1 MKRLLMGTL
10 LALAFPGIAGALDF
24 QGPEGALLGY
34 DWLDGDYTVA
44 DVIGGHEYEG
54 PCRDDLRPTAM
65 TRATERVS
73 EGFGVGVKSC
83 NCLDIPGQ
91 DDPDCNDVFNAYA
104 SWCCRGVIWYT
115 DRLVNAVQAYYG
127 DSAGHVLELVAAHE
141 IGHLVHFEL
150 VHFGGSP
157 LPPPQTVAEPS
168 FDLVATLLGDLLSF
182 AAAGP
187 FAGYYGYL
195 HPVTDCGYLWSDGV
209 GCADWYRRH
218 WEEQL
223 AARQAAFAAALAE
236 KRAAMLATLA
246 AFEEWSAAFEA
257 DQLNADYRR
266 RLEQI
271 ADCIAGSWFAGLAS
285 GLDEDEVGDVID
297 MVIEV
302 GAEMPHSTHP
312 TDLDRV
318 TATYHGVAGVHFGVE
333 HIVNWCFDFIE
344 IDTRSD
350 DLVE

>member
-1 MKRLLMGTL
+1 MKRLLMGML

-24 QGPEGALLGY
+24 QAPQGALLGY
-34 DWLDGDYTVA
+34 DWLDGDWTVA
-44 DVIGGHEYEG
+44 DAIGGHEYEG

-104 SWCCRGVIWYT
+104 SACCRGVIWYT
-115 DRLVNAVQAYYG
+115 DSLVNAVQAYYG
-127 DSAGHVLELVAAHE
+127 DSAGHVLELIAAHE

-150 VHFGGSP
+150 VHFGGFP
-157 LPPPQTVAEPS
+157 LPPLPTVPPPS
-168 FDLVATLLGDLLSF
+168 IDPVNRALEELVAFASRGSSFTLGHV
-182 AAAGP
+182 G
-187 FAGYYGYL
+187 G
-195 HPVTDCGYLWSDGV
+195 CGYLSSDAV
-209 GCADWYRRH
+209 GCAEWFREE
-218 WEEQL
+218 WERGLQ
-223 AARQAAFAAALAE
+223 ASQAAHAAGL
-236 KRAAMLATLA
+236 AMLEARMYEVWA
-246 AFEEWSAAFEA
+246 AYEAWRDAYEA
-257 DQLNADYRR
+257 DQLNADYGR

-271 ADCIAGSWFAGLAS
+271 ADCIAGSWFAESAS
-285 GLDEDEVGDVID
+285 DLDEDAVVDVID
-297 MVIEV
+297 MVIEA

-318 TATYHGVAGVHFGVE
+318 TATYHGVAGVHFGAE